1 MFLNVVK
8 GNSLYVLILIPLL
21 GILLWLKTFLSL
33 PLEALPNESFQMP
46 LYEYLHAVLRRVNS
60 PYLPTIL
67 GLILLVAQTYLLIQ
81 HNVKYGIVE
90 NKSYLPAVI
99 FLLLSSSFIHLQR
112 FHPIFIAN
120 IFLLGAMN
128 LIFDSFKKEKCFGNF
143 FNAAL
148 LLSMGSLFYVNMIF
162 YVIFV
167 YIGLIIL
174 RPFNWREWVFAF
186 LGFLLPYG
194 MMVAYNYYTNVVFI
208 DFWITLWLNLMFD
221 NFRHFMNISY
231 YISYGFIFGLLV
243 LSSYYM
249 LMVYRY
255 KNISARNYLLVYVWL
270 FLLTVTIFMMVPSA
284 SAELLVIGA
293 VPISYIVSN
302 YLLCIK
308 SRWWGEIIWATLIV
322 MVVFLEVVNGKNGLF

>member
-46 LYEYLHAVLRRVNS
+46 LYEYLQLIMKRGNTT
-60 PYLPTIL
+60 YLPSIL
-67 GLILLVAQTYLLIQ
+67 GLGLLVAQTYLLIQ
-81 HNVKYGIVE
+81 HNIKYGIVE
-90 NKSYLPAVI
+90 NKTYLPAII
-99 FLLLSSSFIHLQR
+99 FLLLSSSFIQLQR

-143 FNAAL
+143 FNSAL

-162 YVIFV
+162 YVVFV
-167 YIGLIIL
+167 YIGLVIL
-174 RPFNWREWVFAF
+174 RPFNWREWVFAL
-186 LGFLLPYG
+186 LGFLLPYV
-194 MMVAYNYYTNVVFI
+194 MVMAYNYYTDVPFL
-208 DFWITLWLNLMFD
+208 DFWITVWLNLMFD
-221 NFRHFMNISY
+221 NFRHCYNISY
-231 YISYGFIFGLLV
+231 YIFYGFIFGLLV

-249 LMVYRY
+249 LMIYRY

-270 FLLTVTIFMMVPSA
+270 FLLTAVIFMLVRSA

-293 VPISYIVSN
+293 VPISYILSN

-308 SRWWGEIIWATLIV
+308 SRWWGEIIWTVLIV
-322 MVVFLEVVNGKNGLF
+322 LVVFLEVVNGKNGLF